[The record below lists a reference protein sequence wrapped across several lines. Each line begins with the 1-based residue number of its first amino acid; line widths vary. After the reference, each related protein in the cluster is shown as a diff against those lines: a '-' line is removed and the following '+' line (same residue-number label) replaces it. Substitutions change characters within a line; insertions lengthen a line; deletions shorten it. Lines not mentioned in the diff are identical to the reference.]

1 MSETYGSTRLKSRR
15 TLIYLALSLMTASG
29 ISGLLWSLLGDVGP
43 PVPVTVVVLTLLTL
57 VPLLLSRWVR
67 EMGLATRPRQGILA
81 VAFVLLGLSVV
92 ASGFYNDYGLFG
104 ATWMN
109 RSVSDELSRDLA
121 LNQATSLVLVVVCW
135 WLGLTL
141 GDMRLTPANLS
152 RYFYV
157 CILVLT
163 SPSVFFVSDVSQGL
177 SWLYFMFLFTSL
189 VMLGLGRVEEAA
201 RRSQDRGSP
210 FTFYWLTQVGLFAG
224 VLLGLVGIAQALK
237 LAYGFGLILV
247 AMGPV
252 VTVLAYP
259 LFYVGA
265 RFIGFGLRLAV
276 ASGAAEPPEAPDMAT
291 AGAAV
296 SQSYEPSNAQSLCA
310 SLVFLVFLL
319 AVALGA
325 VYAIRRWRE
334 MMQDY
339 ERKERVA
346 MPSLGERVA
355 EALEERIE
363 RLRFNLPGVGRL
375 RRRLAVRS
383 IRRIYAALVA
393 LGAERGYSRPAA
405 RTPYEHLATLKRAF
419 PGCEAQVERI
429 TAAYV
434 GAHYGQV
441 PETRQALREIKA
453 AWEHVR
459 ETSRRIAPTPSQRV
473 VSAADA
479 GGGHHV

>member
-1 MSETYGSTRLKSRR
+1 MSETYSSTRLKSRR

-29 ISGLLWSLLGDVGP
+29 ISGLLWTFLGDVGP

-67 EMGLATRPRQGILA
+67 ELGLTPRLRQGILA
-81 VAFVLLGLSVV
+81 VAFVLLCLSVV

-141 GDMRLTPANLS
+141 GDMRLTPANLM
-152 RYFYV
+152 RYFYI
-157 CILVLT
+157 CMLVLT

-177 SWLYFMFLFTSL
+177 SWLYFVFLFTSL

-247 AMGPV
+247 VMGPL
-252 VTVLAYP
+252 VTALAYP
-259 LFYVGA
+259 LIYVGA
-265 RFIGFGLRLAV
+265 QVIGFGLDLAV
-276 ASGAAEPPEAPDMAT
+276 TSGAAETPEAPDMAT

-296 SQSYEPSNAQSLCA
+296 SQSYEPGNAQSLCA
-310 SLVFLVFLL
+310 GLVLLVFLL
-319 AVALGA
+319 ALALGV
-325 VYAIRRWRE
+325 VYATRRWRE
-334 MMQDY
+334 MMREY

-383 IRRIYAALVA
+383 IRRVYAALVA
-393 LGAERGYSRPAA
+393 LGAGRGYARPAA
-405 RTPYEHLATLKRAF
+405 RTPYEHLAALRQAF
-419 PGCEAQVERI
+419 PGCEAQVEHI

-434 GAHYGQV
+434 SAHYGQA
-441 PETRQALREIKA
+441 PETREALREIKA
-453 AWEHVR
+453 AWEQVR
-459 ETSRRIAPTPSQRV
+459 ETARHTVPSPRQRV
-473 VSAADA
+473 VPIADA
-479 GGGHHV
+479 GEGGRV